1 MPSFNNVGYVQ
12 QILKKGGVL
21 LSLPTICDSLEKK
34 IYLRWTKRHLM
45 MLSQGSYGL
54 YPAAKVMFRVN
65 IRKTKIV
72 HSLVLSHAFTCR
84 VLVCF
89 ASHVFIFFVVG
100 KELMQSVRAALQSF
114 PKYSVN
120 SKVSD

>member
-1 MPSFNNVGYVQ
+1 MGCIQ
-12 QILKKGGVL
+12 QQKSCLELTLVKLRLPNSL
-21 LSLPTICDSLEKK
+21 L
-34 IYLRWTKRHLM
+34 
-45 MLSQGSYGL
+45 
-54 YPAAKVMFRVN
+54 
-65 IRKTKIV
+65 
-72 HSLVLSHAFTCR
+72 LSHAFTCR

-89 ASHVFIFFVVG
+89 ASYVFIFFVVG